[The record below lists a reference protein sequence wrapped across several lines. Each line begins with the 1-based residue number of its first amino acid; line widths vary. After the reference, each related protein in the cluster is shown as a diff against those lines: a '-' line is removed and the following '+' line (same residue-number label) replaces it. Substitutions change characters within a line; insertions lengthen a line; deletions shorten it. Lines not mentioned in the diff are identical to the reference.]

1 MTTSTVECT
10 SDVSIVRDIQDGDLY
25 PTLVAFY
32 ATVGADPL
40 LAPYFAIVDMSAHMP
55 RIVAFWS
62 TLLFHTRSYS
72 GNAFR
77 PHLEMPGLTSEHFAH
92 WVATM
97 EATVDAR
104 FAGPSATLMKELA
117 HRIAYSMQLRLGISP
132 FAEYREFPEQQT
144 SGTRR

>member
-1 MTTSTVECT
+1 MDCASEARA
-10 SDVSIVRDIQDGDLY
+10 VRDIQDRDLY
-25 PTLVAFY
+25 DTLVAFY
-32 ATVGADPL
+32 ATVGADAL

-62 TLLFHTRSYS
+62 TLLFHTQSYS
-72 GNAFR
+72 GNAIQ

-92 WVATM
+92 WVETM

-104 FAGPSATLMKELA
+104 FSGPSATLMKELA

-132 FAEYREFPEQQT
+132 FAAYRDV
-144 SGTRR
+144 SRAV